1 MSFSWTPHRF
11 SGGALALDI
20 ANSIILRG
28 DAARSVDR
36 FAEPANL
43 KSFAHAAATFCAEK
57 DLPLPLV
64 PVGPENLRRFLSLRE
79 AIDSYFRAF
88 VRAQADDRLLADLL
102 ECIADVLRQTTSPM
116 ALEQAAAHSALRLMA
131 KCQSGADADR
141 LKICANCGWLFLD
154 QSRNRSRVWC
164 DMTVCG
170 NRAKASRHYYRN
182 REVEM

>member
-1 MSFSWTPHRF
+1 
-11 SGGALALDI
+11 
-20 ANSIILRG
+20 
-28 DAARSVDR
+28 
-36 FAEPANL
+36 
-43 KSFAHAAATFCAEK
+43 
-57 DLPLPLV
+57 
-64 PVGPENLRRFLSLRE
+64 
-79 AIDSYFRAF
+79 
-88 VRAQADDRLLADLL
+88 
-102 ECIADVLRQTTSPM
+102 M

>member
-1 MSFSWTPHRF
+1 MNFSWTSHRF

-20 ANSIILRG
+20 ANSVILRH
-28 DAARSVDR
+28 DATRSVDR
-36 FAEPANL
+36 FAEPDNL
-43 KSFAHAAATFCAEK
+43 KSFVSAAERFCAEK
-57 DLPLPLV
+57 GLPLPLASV
-64 PVGPENLRRFLSLRE
+64 EPENLRRFLSLRE
-79 AIDSYFRAF
+79 AIDGYFRAF
-88 VRAQADDRLLADLL
+88 VRGKDDDRLLADLL
-102 ECIADVLRQTTSPM
+102 ECVADVLRHTTSPM
-116 ALEQAAAHSALRLMA
+116 ALETAAAHSALRLMA
-131 KCQSGADADR
+131 TCQSGTNADR